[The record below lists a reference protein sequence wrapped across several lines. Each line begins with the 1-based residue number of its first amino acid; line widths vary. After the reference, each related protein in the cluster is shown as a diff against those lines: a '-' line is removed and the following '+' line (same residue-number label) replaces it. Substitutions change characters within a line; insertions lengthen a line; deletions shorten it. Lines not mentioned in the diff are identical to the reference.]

1 VSVGHVNDISRKC
14 FSYTTVQ
21 KEVSIY
27 LFIFLKVCI
36 YIYMIYIFV
45 EAPIQFFQDSLIIK
59 VQRTAFGVY
68 VYPSRYII

>member
-1 VSVGHVNDISRKC
+1 
-14 FSYTTVQ
+14 
-21 KEVSIY
+21 
-27 LFIFLKVCI
+27 
-36 YIYMIYIFV
+36 MIYFFV